1 MITKLESLLNLP
13 IASVKLSFLFS
24 NKSQNIGN
32 IGVSFFL
39 GEGILSKVINYYYAR
54 TLMLLKSYSSN
65 NGNNLKL
72 YCVYPS
78 LTNPYLIYPLNGNVP
93 EYVRI
98 YILPKKMGY
107 KGVIDTFFYKT
118 FGFNMAISGF
128 IIVRSDG

>member
-1 MITKLESLLNLP
+1 
-13 IASVKLSFLFS
+13 
-24 NKSQNIGN
+24 
-32 IGVSFFL
+32 
-39 GEGILSKVINYYYAR
+39 
-54 TLMLLKSYSSN
+54 
-65 NGNNLKL
+65 LKL